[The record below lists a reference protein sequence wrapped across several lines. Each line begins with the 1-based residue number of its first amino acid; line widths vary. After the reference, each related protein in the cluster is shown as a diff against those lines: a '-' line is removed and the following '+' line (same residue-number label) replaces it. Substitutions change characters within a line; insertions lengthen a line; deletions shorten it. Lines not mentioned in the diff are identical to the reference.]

1 MKTLQ
6 IRLIEGPTHEV
17 EKEANILLG
26 GITPENLVS
35 VAVSSGNNFT
45 FQKMESWESS
55 GRPIVSIVYVED
67 YK

>member
-35 VAVSSGNNFT
+35 VAVSS
-45 FQKMESWESS
+45 QKMESWESS